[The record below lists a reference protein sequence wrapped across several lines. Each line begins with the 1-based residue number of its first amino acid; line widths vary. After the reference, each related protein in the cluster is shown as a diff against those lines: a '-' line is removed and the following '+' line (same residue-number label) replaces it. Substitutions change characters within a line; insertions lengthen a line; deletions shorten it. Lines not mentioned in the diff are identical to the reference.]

1 MATVDVAL
9 EEVRPYL
16 MADGGNV
23 TVVAVENG
31 VVYLR
36 LEVRLPTALVVAT

>member
-1 MATVDVAL
+1 MTIPTVDHAL

-23 TVVAVENG
+23 TVVDVRDG
-31 VVYLR
+31 MVFLR
-36 LEVRLPTALVVAT
+36 LEVCLA